1 MTLPAISQNISK
13 GEVRSVVNESGDTLI
28 VMSLVD
34 AKYIL
39 TDLLEC
45 EITDSLLT
53 EYVERDSLNTEK
65 IILKDKIIS
74 KLEEQNLNKDQI
86 IDNLNSLI
94 KNKDTEISLK
104 DEIIKDRE
112 REIKKQKRLKKL
124 GFIGSI
130 ALPILTLI
138 ILL

>member
-13 GEVRSVVNESGDTLI
+13 GEVKSIVNEKGDTLI
-28 VMSLVD
+28 IMSLED
-34 AKYIL
+34 AKFIL
-39 TDLLEC
+39 TDLLEY

-53 EYVERDSLNTEK
+53 EYVERDSLNNEK

-104 DEIIKDRE
+104 DEIINDQE